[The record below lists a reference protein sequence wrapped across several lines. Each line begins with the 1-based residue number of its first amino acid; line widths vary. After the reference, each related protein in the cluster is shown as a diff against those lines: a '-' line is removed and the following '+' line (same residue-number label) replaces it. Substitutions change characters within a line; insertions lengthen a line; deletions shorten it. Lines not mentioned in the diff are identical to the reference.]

1 MGISFLLS
9 KELKS
14 SVAYE
19 SLEYLLDND
28 DFFRLRNIYCDKESY
43 SRNVQGDRI
52 DYVNVNDRDVYIRV
66 QTFDNKLIE
75 CKVYNYHNNIKIIR
89 RDLNEEPIL
98 EDIHIYSYDFVNGDS
113 YVSSTWKDVYKTKD
127 GEKTIVTKYNKSRFD
142 SEGNLLD
149 FYKEE
154 GNDNKKRKYK

>member
-52 DYVNVNDRDVYIRV
+52 
-66 QTFDNKLIE
+66 E
-75 CKVYNYHNNIKIIR
+75 
-89 RDLNEEPIL
+89 
-98 EDIHIYSYDFVNGDS
+98 
-113 YVSSTWKDVYKTKD
+113 
-127 GEKTIVTKYNKSRFD
+127 
-142 SEGNLLD
+142 
-149 FYKEE
+149 
-154 GNDNKKRKYK
+154 